1 MSKEQYIELPEE
13 YTRRELNARYR
24 EIPLKDTTSRLLRKY
39 FNAMANLYGIIPLH
53 KAKEIIFSLSPKLVT
68 EEEFLSFAEIARHEC
83 EDYYI
88 LGNDELY
95 SDVRRTKP
103 LDREIISAVLMA
115 ESIDCVIEIKRNQ
128 QGKPY
133 YVPDKNHLLEYV
145 DPCYCEDTPEIRKLR
160 AFLKGNC
167 DMSDEREAV
176 VFEELLRGARLAAI
190 QLADVFEYLDNLGVR
205 LKSQRDVER
214 FTALYNAFHN
224 TTRMPCN
231 RGYTP
236 DEMMR
241 VMPPKEGFKSLSL
254 GPNIKKYLQTGEMDI
269 EDFRKQILTMDL
281 PSEAMRFDLLK
292 QLADIKPSASQP
304 EKQKKVGRNDPCPCG
319 SGKKYKRCCG
329 K

>member
-88 LGNDELY
+88 LGDDELY
-95 SDVRRTKP
+95 SDVRHTKP

-145 DPCYCEDTPEIRKLR
+145 DPCYCEDTPEMRKLR

-190 QLADVFEYLDNLGVR
+190 QADVFEYLDNLGVR